1 MNLFTHRARNCHEAG
16 ICQRL
21 GPECQRECHQ
31 APAWQ
36 GDPPIGYE
44 AARTA
49 AVHQLHREAQPAR
62 SADLPAPLAYEWEW
76 LEQLMAKV
84 SAYFLAAVLA
94 LALVGW
100 VLTTWRGWNTCAD
113 SGWLADLCWAIYD
126 LHG

>member
-1 MNLFTHRARNCHEAG
+1 MSFFTHRARSCHDAG
-16 ICQRL
+16 ICQRV
-21 GPECQRECHQ
+21 GPECQRECHLT
-31 APAWQ
+31 PAWQ

-62 SADLPAPLAYEWEW
+62 SAELPAPTAYEWEW
-76 LEQLMAKV
+76 LERTAAKASLYFMA
-84 SAYFLAAVLA
+84 SLLA

-100 VLTTWRGWNTCAD
+100 VLATVRSWESCAD
-113 SGWLADLCWAIYD
+113 VGWLAEMCWVIVD